1 MPITTAPN
9 ALESI
14 HTDALLAV
22 SGGCHKHC
30 GGSSSSSSSSST
42 GPIILQLP
50 QMPAAQPAPPPAPQY
65 APPPPDSG
73 PQVSTS
79 VSINGQPA

>member
-30 GGSSSSSSSSST
+30 GGGSSSSSSSSSS

-50 QMPAAQPAPPPAPQY
+50 QMPAAQPAPAPAPQY
-65 APPPPDSG
+65 APPPDSG